1 MKGVTKEKGNDQSGG
16 EKKEA
21 RLGVRINLPFNK
33 SFDNYKQ
40 QRHFLLVHH
49 TVAQVR
55 DFRSH
60 LNVQPSQPEHV
71 MRLT

>member
-40 QRHFLLVHH
+40 QRHFLLVHSFAG
-49 TVAQVR
+49 TA
-55 DFRSH
+55 
-60 LNVQPSQPEHV
+60 
-71 MRLT
+71 